1 MCDTGPDLERLPP
14 VVLYTILQ
22 AVRRFEPDLYA
33 HICRTHHL
41 DADRIFG
48 LFTNIEDAGVG
59 QLPDILHTL
68 RSHQAY
74 HDIMFLAGR
83 NALLLWAEEHN
94 ISFGGL
100 NPPPARLLSFLKQ
113 HFPVFLGLGNY
124 NLMAR
129 GSVQFIEVRNSLF
142 ARNVDH
148 PEPVCGFYT
157 GIFAQVAQELTHKT
171 PVVQEV
177 RCLAADPDASSCM
190 FQVAL

>member
-1 MCDTGPDLERLPP
+1 MCDTGHELERLPP
-14 VVLYTILQ
+14 VILYTILQ

-33 HICRTHHL
+33 HICRAYHL

-48 LFTNIEDAGVG
+48 LFTDVEEVGAG
-59 QLPDILHTL
+59 QLPNILNTL

-83 NALLLWAEEHN
+83 NALLLWAEEHKIN
-94 ISFGGL
+94 FGGL
-100 NPPPARLLSFLKQ
+100 NPPPTRLLNFLKQ
-113 HFPVFLGLGNY
+113 HFPVFLGLASY

-129 GSVQFIEVRNSLF
+129 GNVQFVELRNSIF
-142 ARNVDH
+142 ARGADH

-157 GIFAQVAQELTHKT
+157 GMLAQVAQELTRKT
-171 PVVQEV
+171 PVVVEV
-177 RCLAADPDASSCM
+177 RCQASDPDATSCM